1 MNYNKSSGGVP
12 GLPWYVIRVKSNTE
26 RVVAQ
31 SLTNRGIT
39 VFLPLE
45 KRLSKRKNFG
55 LIETPLFPGYVFAQF
70 EYRAALPVVTCPGV
84 VHIICRG
91 TVPEPVDPA
100 EMHSL
105 LVLSQTAVSMSLLP
119 TFARGQKVRITGG
132 PLADVEGIVISDN
145 GSQRLIL
152 SVTLLRRSVV
162 AQMDRSWIED
172 SHRAPLQVTSWIGTG
187 IKNDTGI
194 F

>member
-1 MNYNKSSGGVP
+1 MTYNESSGGLP

-55 LIETPLFPGYVFAQF
+55 MIDFPLFPGYLFAQF

-91 TVPEPVDPA
+91 IVPEPVDPG

-105 LVLSQTAVSMSLLP
+105 LVLSQNAVSMSLLP
-119 TFARGQKVRITGG
+119 VFAKGQKVRITSG
-132 PLADVEGIVISDN
+132 PLAEVEGIVLSDN
-145 GSQRLIL
+145 GSRRLIL

-162 AQMDRSWIED
+162 AQIDRDWIED
-172 SHRAPLQVTSWIGTG
+172 LHRAPLQVTSWVGTG
-187 IKNDTGI
+187 INK
-194 F
+194 

>member
-162 AQMDRSWIED
+162 AQMDRNWIED

>member
-119 TFARGQKVRITGG
+119 TFARGQKVRFTGG
-132 PLADVEGIVISDN
+132 PLAAVEGIVISDN

-162 AQMDRSWIED
+162 AQMDRNWIED

>member
-152 SVTLLRRSVV
+152 SVTLLRRS
-162 AQMDRSWIED
+162 
-172 SHRAPLQVTSWIGTG
+172 
-187 IKNDTGI
+187 
-194 F
+194 

>member
-1 MNYNKSSGGVP
+1 MTYNESSGGVP

-55 LIETPLFPGYVFAQF
+55 MIETPLFPGYVFGQF

-105 LVLSQTAVSMSLLP
+105 LVLSQNAVSMSLLP
-119 TFARGQKVRITGG
+119 TFAKGQKVRITGG
-132 PLADVEGIVISDN
+132 PLADVEAIVLSDN
-145 GSQRLIL
+145 GSRRLIL

-162 AQMDRSWIED
+162 AQMDRDWIED
-172 SHRAPLQVTSWIGTG
+172 VRRAPLQVTSWIGTG
-187 IKNDTGI
+187 IKNETGI